1 MSTLELNNL
10 KYTVIEELMTI
21 NNQESLSKIEKY
33 IRRIKQA
40 LTDAGKE
47 QFKQSLKNDLRE
59 AMQEVKDIEAGRVK
73 ALTMDDLY
81 AELEGK

>member
-10 KYTVIEELMTI
+10 KYTVIEELMSI

-40 LTDAGKE
+40 LADASKE
-47 QFKQSLKNDLRE
+47 QFKQSLKNDLQE
-59 AMQEVKDIEAGRVK
+59 ALQEVKDIEAGKVK
-73 ALTMDDLY
+73 GLTMDELY
-81 AELEGK
+81 AE

>member
-10 KYTVIEELMTI
+10 KYTVIEELMSI

-40 LTDAGKE
+40 LADAGKE
-47 QFKQSLKNDLRE
+47 QFKQSLKNDLQE
-59 AMQEVKDIEAGRVK
+59 ALQEVKDIEAGKVK
-73 ALTMDDLY
+73 GLTMDEVY
-81 AELEGK
+81 AE

>member
-33 IRRIKQA
+33 IRQIKQA
-40 LTDAGKE
+40 LTDASRE

-59 AMQEVKDIEAGRVK
+59 AMQEVKDIKAGKVK

-81 AELEGK
+81 AELEEK